1 LLGNP
6 VYMED
11 LMGNSSVNRGFSNK
25 LNHVWLPE
33 GDFCN
38 EIGEYFTMQGI

>member
-1 LLGNP
+1 MSTDWMNIEHCPSILALLGNP

-25 LNHVWLPE
+25 LNHV
-33 GDFCN
+33 
-38 EIGEYFTMQGI
+38 